1 MTTPSDVERAE
12 RISRRRARIFPIL
25 GIYFIAGQA
34 VFFQHADASSN
45 IAKFKISAWLVW
57 ALTLMIAFAFAGGQF
72 RGKAVRALVEDDVA
86 RANRAKAYE
95 AAFWSAAV
103 AAIALYV
110 VNMFEPVS
118 GRDAIHLILTAL
130 VGAALIR
137 FGTLERRALKEG

>member
-1 MTTPSDVERAE
+1 MSTQSDIETADRLA
-12 RISRRRARIFPIL
+12 RRRARMFPIL

-34 VFFQHADASSN
+34 VFFNHADSSQRV
-45 IAKFKISAWLVW
+45 AQFKISAWLVW
-57 ALTLMIAFAFAGGQF
+57 ALVLLIAFAFAGGHFQG
-72 RGKAVRALVEDDVA
+72 RKIRALVEDDVA

-95 AAFWSAAV
+95 TGFWAAAV

-110 VNMFEPVS
+110 TNMFELVT

-137 FGTLERRALKEG
+137 FGILERRSLKDG

>member
-1 MTTPSDVERAE
+1 MSTPSDVERAE
-12 RISRRRARIFPIL
+12 RISRRRARVFPIL

-34 VFFQHADASSN
+34 VFFRHTDASER
-45 IAKFKISAWLVW
+45 IAQFKISAWLIW
-57 ALTLMIAFAFAGGQF
+57 ALVLMIAFAFAGGLF

-137 FGTLERRALKEG
+137 FGTLERRALKEV